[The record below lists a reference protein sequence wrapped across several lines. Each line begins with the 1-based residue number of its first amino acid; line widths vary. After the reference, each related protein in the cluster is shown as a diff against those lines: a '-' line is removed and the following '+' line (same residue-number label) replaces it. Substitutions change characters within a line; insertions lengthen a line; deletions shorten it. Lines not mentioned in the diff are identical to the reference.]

1 MQKLTKTIFVAA
13 LALMAGGAFADEWS
27 PIGIEWGFGWL
38 PQEDTN
44 VYGLRLGLMCGN
56 HTVRGV
62 GISVADVSV
71 TMFKSNQG
79 GSFKSVGL
87 VVRLRM
93 ASPFP
98 SRLWRR
104 CMRERRVGRL
114 AGSIFQNVAAGAC
127 RSVFATTRVVA
138 GADFR

>member
-1 MQKLTKTIFVAA
+1 
-13 LALMAGGAFADEWS
+13 
-27 PIGIEWGFGWL
+27 
-38 PQEDTN
+38 
-44 VYGLRLGLMCGN
+44 
-56 HTVRGV
+56 
-62 GISVADVSV
+62 
-71 TMFKSNQG
+71 MFKSNQG

-104 CMRERRVGRL
+104 CMKERRVDRL
-114 AGSIFQNVAAGAC
+114 AGSIFQNLAAGGC